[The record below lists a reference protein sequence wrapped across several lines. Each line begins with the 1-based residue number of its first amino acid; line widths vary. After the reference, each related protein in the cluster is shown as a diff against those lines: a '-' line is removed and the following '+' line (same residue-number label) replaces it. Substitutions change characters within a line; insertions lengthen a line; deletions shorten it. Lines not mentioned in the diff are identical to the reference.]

1 MNPIFVQSVG
11 LVGPGLNGWETSRA
25 ALTGTAAYRCEPLPR
40 LDPDLLSANERR
52 RSSEVVRL
60 ALTVAQEAMRASRLP
75 LDTVATV
82 FASSDGDGQILHH
95 ICEALASSERNVSPT
110 RFHNSVHNAP
120 AGYWSIATGCK
131 LPSNSLCAYDV
142 SFAAGLLDAA
152 TQVVVERRPVLLVAF
167 DAPFPPPLDKVRGVE
182 HAFAVALLL
191 VPEAT
196 AQTLAR
202 WEISL
207 GPDKRPTELPH
218 PFSVLRSNP
227 AARALPL
234 LHGLASRK
242 EETVRLAYSSDSDV
256 VIQCRP

>member
-11 LVGPGLNGWETSRA
+11 LAGPGLNGWEVSRA
-25 ALTGTAAYRCEPLPR
+25 VLASAVPYRCEPLPR
-40 LDPDLLSANERR
+40 LNPDILPANERR

-60 ALTVAQEAMRASRLP
+60 ALTVAQEAMRASGLP
-75 LDTVATV
+75 LDAVATV
-82 FASSDGDGQILHH
+82 FASSDGDGETLHH
-95 ICEALASSERNVSPT
+95 ICEALAAPGCEVSPT

-131 LPSNSLCAYDV
+131 LPSNSLCGYDV

-207 GPDKRPTELPH
+207 GPDSRSTELPR
-218 PFSVLRSNP
+218 PFSALHGNP

-242 EETVRLAYSSDSDV
+242 EGTVRLAYSSDGDV
-256 VIQCRP
+256 IIYSRP